1 MSKHSSN
8 RITRT
13 ALAVAI
19 AGGLG
24 AAIGLT
30 GTVLAHPTP
39 AHAASTAG
47 GAIARSEALSRAQ
60 YWVNQGFT
68 YTQTGPWASDGG
80 GMTYRRDCSGLV
92 SMAWHLPNLG
102 LPDGTG
108 DSPVTDDFRH
118 SHDASHPWSSVSGG
132 IDGLLPGDAVVRDGH
147 IELFAK

>member
-47 GAIARSEALSRAQ
+47 GAIARSEALCRARTGSTKASRTPRRAR
-60 YWVNQGFT
+60 
-68 YTQTGPWASDGG
+68 GPA
-80 GMTYRRDCSGLV
+80 T
-92 SMAWHLPNLG
+92 
-102 LPDGTG
+102 
-108 DSPVTDDFRH
+108 
-118 SHDASHPWSSVSGG
+118 
-132 IDGLLPGDAVVRDGH
+132 AV
-147 IELFAK
+147 E